1 MDFASFGLEFCVI
14 GSRMFHEVW
23 DPEFVGEDYFRRM
36 PKLRFLG
43 FITIL
48 SSRAGHPM
56 AQSKMRPLALHQ
68 LLELRERS

>member
-1 MDFASFGLEFCVI
+1 VDFASFGLEFCVI

-23 DPEFVGEDYFRRM
+23 DPDFAWSFRRM

-56 AQSKMRPLALHQ
+56 AQSKMRPLALP
-68 LLELRERS
+68 

>member
-1 MDFASFGLEFCVI
+1 VDFASLGLGSGFCL
-14 GSRMFHEVW
+14 
-23 DPEFVGEDYFRRM
+23 EFVGEGYFRRM

-68 LLELRERS
+68 LLSCASEARRGC